1 MAPERLTLI
10 GLALAVLSI
19 VLGACAQQE
28 TSAAS
33 NVESVKIGDEWF
45 HLELALDPASRF
57 QGLSGRTHIE
67 EDGGMLFVFPK
78 PAQQAFVMRDCP
90 VAIDILFL
98 DAAGRI
104 VAMHKMK
111 VEEPRRP
118 DEPDTG
124 NPSTDKY
131 EERLVRY
138 PSRFPAQFVIEL
150 AGDTLDRLDLKEG
163 DLIKLDVDGLKAR
176 AK

>member
-10 GLALAVLSI
+10 GLALAVLAVVMS
-19 VLGACAQQE
+19 ACGQQKS
-28 TSAAS
+28 SAAS
-33 NVESVKIGDEWF
+33 NVESVKIDDEWF
-45 HLELALDPASRF
+45 HLELALDGTKRF
-57 QGLSGRTHIE
+57 QGLSDRTHIE

-90 VAIDILFL
+90 IPIDIIFL

-104 VAMHKMK
+104 VAMHKMT

-118 DEPDTG
+118 DEPETG
-124 NPSTDKY
+124 SAATDKY
-131 EERLVRY
+131 EQRLVRY

-150 AGDTLDRLDLKEG
+150 AGNTLDRLELKEG

>member
-10 GLALAVLSI
+10 GLTIALIAVLMT
-19 VLGACAQQE
+19 ACGQQSS
-28 TSAAS
+28 SAAS
-33 NVESVKIGDEWF
+33 NVESVKIEDEWF
-45 HLELALDPASRF
+45 HLELALDPKTRF

-67 EDGGMLFVFPK
+67 EDGGMLFVFPR
-78 PAQQAFVMRDCP
+78 ASQQAFVMRDCP
-90 VAIDILFL
+90 VPIDIIFL

-104 VAMHKMK
+104 VAMHQMK
-111 VEEPRRP
+111 VEEPRRE

-124 NPSTDKY
+124 NPVTDPY
-131 EERLVRY
+131 EQRLVRY

-150 AGDTLDRLDLKEG
+150 TGGTLDRFGLKEG
-163 DLIKLDVDGLKAR
+163 DLIKLDTDGLKAR